1 MYIKRISALMLA
13 LVMLLTLAGCSDK
26 AAEDTV
32 LAEYH
37 GFEITQSTVDT
48 QKQYIQK
55 FNDSIEVENTLSL
68 APKDDS
74 TGTIVWNILTGRM
87 LLEES
92 ESLGFAATQ
101 AEIDDAIEKSKESY
115 NKFDE
120 IKREVDKYIKAQ
132 GWTLDEYWSSLSD
145 TNYETISRTK
155 LQESMCRDFCE
166 LTGYDGDWTDKLNT
180 NSFEIYYALHREELF
195 QQNLADVK
203 FNYAF
208 DTITVKT
215 HSAAAIK
222 VDFGISTSQFDRDA
236 IEPQLIYTRSDDN
249 IAEYVIRFKEDCSA
263 LFAGFDTLP
272 LSDDAADFL
281 ADLGDY
287 VYVPNVSEGKY
298 KFISQNG
305 GHNAAILVYDPAE
318 NTAWY
323 VSLGTAPFSVTL
335 DGGEALAEYDALS
348 HEYSRAVLAGDEEK
362 AEQIDAQMKAL
373 EKAAG
378 IESTQNEPNY
388 PVVIGGVA
396 LCCIFAALS
405 ITGYVRAKK
414 RQKQLEKELE
424 KFRED

>member
-1 MYIKRISALMLA
+1 MYIRRIPALMLA
-13 LVMLLTLAGCSDK
+13 LVMLITLAGCGKND
-26 AAEDTV
+26 ADDTV

-37 GFEITQSTVDT
+37 GFEITQSMVDT
-48 QKQYIQK
+48 QKQYIQQ
-55 FNDSIEVENTLSL
+55 FNDSIKDENTLSL

-74 TGTIVWNILTGRM
+74 TDTIVWNILTGRM

-101 AEIDDAIEKSKESY
+101 TEVDDSVEKAKESY

-120 IKREVDKYIKAQ
+120 IKSEVDKYVKEQ
-132 GWTLDEYWSSLSD
+132 GLTLDEYWSSLSD

-166 LTGYDGDWTDKLNT
+166 LTGYDGDRTDKLNT
-180 NSFEIYYALHREELF
+180 NSFEIYYALHREELL

-203 FNYAF
+203 FNYTL
-208 DTITVKT
+208 DTVTVKT

-222 VDFGISTSQFDRDA
+222 VDFGIGTSQFDRDV
-236 IEPQLIYTRSDDN
+236 IEPQLIYTRADDN
-249 IAEYVIRFKEDCSA
+249 IAEYVIHFNEDCST
-263 LFAGFDTLP
+263 LFASFDALP
-272 LSDDAADFL
+272 LSGDAADFL
-281 ADLGDY
+281 TDLGDY
-287 VYVPNVSEGKY
+287 VYVPNISEGKY
-298 KFISQNG
+298 KFISQNN
-305 GHNAAILVYDPAE
+305 GHNAAILVYDPTE

-348 HEYSRAVLAGDEEK
+348 HEYSRAILAGDEEK
-362 AEQIDAQMKAL
+362 AEQIDAQMKVL

-378 IESTQNEPNY
+378 IERTQNEPNY

-396 LCCIFAALS
+396 LCCILAALS

-424 KFRED
+424 QFRED